1 MDLIIGAV
9 IALAGIG
16 FMYWNLTPDSMP
28 DNLAGFFV
36 KILMMGIAIVLIGFG
51 ILAIF

>member
-9 IALAGIG
+9 IALLGVG
-16 FMYWNLTPDSMP
+16 FMYWNLTPDSAP
-28 DNLAGFFV
+28 DSLVGYFF
-36 KILMMGIAIVLIGFG
+36 KILMMGVALVLIGFG

>member
-1 MDLIIGAV
+1 MDLIIGAI

-16 FMYWNLTPDSMP
+16 FMFWNLTPDNAP
-28 DNLAGFFV
+28 DSLAGYFF
-36 KILMMGIAIVLIGFG
+36 KILMMGAALVLIGFG

>member
-1 MDLIIGAV
+1 MDLIIGVV

-28 DNLAGFFV
+28 DNLAGFFF
-36 KILMMGIAIVLIGFG
+36 KILMMGTALVLIGFG